1 VLPNGLRSV
10 DEEGD
15 LGESLAVVEGIDILK
30 EIEVL
35 WILYKKYTGRRQSHL

>member
-1 VLPNGLRSV
+1 MLPKGLRSV

-15 LGESLAVVEGIDILK
+15 LGESLAVVEGIDISK

-35 WILYKKYTGRRQSHL
+35 DILCKNYVGRR